1 MPATPLT
8 RIGFRRDVR
17 LFLTTLVAF
26 FVALIVVLVVV
37 VQSIVA
43 AAGQA
48 TLEAANATAGIA
60 MREVREALSSPG
72 GVPDADA
79 LLISLRTR
87 YGFAGVAL
95 DGERKAVSGE
105 TGPDTIAVRRDLPR
119 GRIVFYFDAAAI
131 RSAQR
136 RAFWISVISLA
147 AALGASILLLSYV
160 PRVLRPFEEM
170 LDDARKLDRQ
180 PEIGDEASYLIE
192 TFRQTI
198 ARLQTQE
205 GELKRLHDV
214 EKTRADELQSIT
226 STLTRNL
233 GSGFIAFAEDG
244 SVVDVNAAGR
254 EILHLPPDAVVA
266 GQPIAALLGGSELAR
281 VLDSAVRDRMPLV
294 RREVEL
300 PAEEGRAAQ
309 IIGLTTIPLSS
320 DTGRF
325 LGTLALF
332 TDLTEVR
339 RLESRVRGMQSLA
352 DLGVMSGG
360 IAHEFRNSLAT
371 IVGYLALAQRQPTTE
386 EMSLRIAKAHEE
398 SLTLSK
404 TVDALLSFVRPMAPS
419 MRPFD
424 LLPLARD
431 IAARIAEEHEN
442 VRVKVEE
449 GEMMVDGDPDLM
461 RRVIENLVR
470 NAAEAIDATG
480 RGGTIEITA
489 EAGPPPRLVIADDGS
504 GIDEGQV
511 DSLFVP
517 FQTSKASGL
526 GLGLALARKIVLL
539 HGGDL
544 RLTARKGGGA
554 AATVELGAPALA
566 RSEVEGASPAGHAGR
581 PPA

>member
-1 MPATPLT
+1 MP
-8 RIGFRRDVR
+8 
-17 LFLTTLVAF
+17 
-26 FVALIVVLVVV
+26 
-37 VQSIVA
+37 
-43 AAGQA
+43 
-48 TLEAANATAGIA
+48 
-60 MREVREALSSPG
+60 EVREALSAPG
-72 GVPDADA
+72 GVPDLDA
-79 LLISLRTR
+79 ELISLRTR
-87 YGFAGVAL
+87 YGFAGVEL
-95 DGERKAVSGE
+95 KDGRAASSGE
-105 TGPDTIAVRRDLPR
+105 TGADTIAIRRALPR
-119 GRIVFYFDAAAI
+119 GSITFYFDAASI
-131 RSAQR
+131 RAAQR

-147 AALGASILLLSYV
+147 AALAATGLLLSYV

-198 ARLQTQE
+198 ARLQAQE
-205 GELKRLHDV
+205 GELKRLHDA

-244 SVVDVNAAGR
+244 TVVDVNAAGR
-254 EILHLPPDAVVA
+254 EILHLPAEGSVA
-266 GQPIAALLGGSELAR
+266 GRPISALLGDSELAR
-281 VLDSAVRDRMPLV
+281 VLEAAVRERTPLV

-300 PAEEGRAAQ
+300 PDGEAHAAQ

-320 DTGRF
+320 DSGRF

-371 IVGYLALAQRQPTTE
+371 IIGYLKLAQRQATAE
-386 EMSLRIAKAHEE
+386 EMSQRVEKAHDE

-419 MRPFD
+419 MRRLD
-424 LLPLARD
+424 LLPLVRD
-431 IAARIAEEHEN
+431 IAGRIAEEHGN
-442 VRVKVEE
+442 VRVNVPE
-449 GEMMVDGDPDLM
+449 GEMVVDGDPDLL
-461 RRVIENLVR
+461 RRVIENLLR

-480 RGGTIEITA
+480 RGGTIDVAA
-489 EAGPPPRLVIADDGS
+489 EPGPPPRLVIADDGC
-504 GIDEGQV
+504 GIDDV
-511 DSLFVP
+511 RLDSLFVP

-544 RLTARKGGGA
+544 RLTLRKGGGA
-554 AATVELGAPALA
+554 VATVEM
-566 RSEVEGASPAGHAGR
+566 GASGA
-581 PPA
+581 